1 MVLIDTWWN
10 VNVDASGSPSFTSRV
25 LIDTWWNVNSN
36 SAPQE
41 PEEEKF

>member
-1 MVLIDTWWN
+1 MYDLSN
-10 VNVDASGSPSFTSRV
+10 AYFTDSV